1 MTELCDL
8 TLEPI
13 TRSMQM
19 RGRICVINLICRAAW
34 KTLFKP
40 VLIGLSNPDKIVTKI
55 RFPKQNKI
63 VAMHFFKTPA
73 ARSCR
78 PRPLYNTNFSRG
90 GNVRYIR
97 ELGFCAKFSS
107 RENNIHCEWNFAKFS
122 SREIVLPRNFP
133 PRENKI
139 IIAV

>member
-1 MTELCDL
+1 
-8 TLEPI
+8 
-13 TRSMQM
+13 M
-19 RGRICVINLICRAAW
+19 RTINGRVFLI
-34 KTLFKP
+34 
-40 VLIGLSNPDKIVTKI
+40 
-55 RFPKQNKI
+55 
-63 VAMHFFKTPA
+63 
-73 ARSCR
+73 
-78 PRPLYNTNFSRG
+78 LYNTNFSRG

-122 SREIVLPRNFP
+122 SREIYLPRNFP